1 MPKNRGGVDKNQ
13 PDKRVYF
20 GSNSQG
26 YICCSQECETRQP
39 TSELPEFLGKVRCLI
54 KKEGG
59 ETIYFH
65 PFFLI
70 KQTFLWKT
78 LDSWQLLQN
87 SVFNFQYR
95 H

>member
-1 MPKNRGGVDKNQ
+1 M
-13 PDKRVYF
+13 
-20 GSNSQG
+20 
-26 YICCSQECETRQP
+26 
-39 TSELPEFLGKVRCLI
+39 SELPEFLGKVICLI

-78 LDSWQLLQN
+78 LDSWHLLQN
-87 SVFNFQYR
+87 SVFNFNYR
-95 H
+95 D